1 MHITLRQMRL
11 FLALAETG
19 SVTAAARAL
28 HVTQPTATM
37 QLQKIAESVG
47 LPLFEVISKKVHLT
61 EAGHELAQSARS
73 LASEWEAF
81 DQKMDALRGL
91 TRGRLR
97 VALASTAKYFVPR
110 LLGAFCAQYPDIEIA
125 LEVLNRGG
133 VVNRLRENLDDIY
146 IMSMPPADLDVETHI
161 FMPNPLVVIA
171 ASTHPLVQQGAIDLS
186 QLADMRFILRESGS
200 GTRMAVDDFFK
211 RHQFKPNLRLE
222 LGSNEAVKEAV
233 AGNLGIAV
241 LSEHTLNGNLKHNGV
256 AVLDVAGFPIQSNWF
271 IVYPKAKQLSPIAK
285 VFLHNLINPSGSWK
299 VD

>member
-19 SVTAAARAL
+19 SVTAAARLL

-47 LPLFEVISKKVHLT
+47 LPLFEVISKKVYLT
-61 EAGHELAQSARS
+61 EAGRELAQSARTI
-73 LASEWEAF
+73 ASEWEAF

-97 VALASTAKYFVPR
+97 VALVSTAKYFVPR
-110 LLGAFCAQYPDIEIA
+110 LLGAFCEQHPDIEIA
-125 LEVLNRGG
+125 LEALNRSG

-146 IMSMPPADLDVETHI
+146 IMSMPPADMDVETHV
-161 FMPNPLVVIA
+161 FMPNPLVVIV
-171 ASTHPLVQQGAIDLS
+171 ASTHPLVQQKSIALS
-186 QLADMRFILRESGS
+186 ELAGMRFILRESGS
-200 GTRMAVDDFFK
+200 GTRMAVDSFFK
-211 RHQFKPNLRLE
+211 NHQFKPNLRLE

-241 LSEHTLNGNLKHNGV
+241 LSRHALSGNLKHHGV
-256 AVLDVAGFPIQSNWF
+256 EVVNVAGFPIQSNWF
-271 IVYPKAKQLSPIAK
+271 IVYPKARQLSPIAK
-285 VFLHNLINPSGSWK
+285 VFLQTLLNSSGSWK
-299 VD
+299 LD